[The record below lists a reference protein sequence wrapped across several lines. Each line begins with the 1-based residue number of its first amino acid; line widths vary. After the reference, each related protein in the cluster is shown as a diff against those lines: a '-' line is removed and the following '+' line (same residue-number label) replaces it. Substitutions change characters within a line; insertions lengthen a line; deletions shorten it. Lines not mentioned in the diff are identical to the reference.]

1 MTPDEFIDYIGD
13 TAGKVC
19 AEYNLPA
26 SVCIAQTILESG
38 WGRYCIGQFNY
49 FGRKWNGWGN
59 YERRQTTEY
68 DYDSCHYV
76 TIYDKFQSYDSLEEA
91 IRDWCVL
98 IKEEPAYAE
107 ALATWEDTWS
117 VEDFVYALA
126 PVYATDPEYASK
138 IMATIN
144 ANDLT
149 RFDGWGDEDNAED

>member
-19 AEYNLPA
+19 AKYNLPA
-26 SVCIAQTILESG
+26 SVCIAQAILESG

-68 DYDSCHYV
+68 INGEYI
-76 TIYDKFQSYDSLEEA
+76 TIYDKFQSYESLEEA
-91 IRDWCVL
+91 IRDWCIL
-98 IKEEPAYAE
+98 ITEEPAYAD
-107 ALATWEDTWS
+107 ALAEWHKDWS
-117 VEDFVYALA
+117 VTDFVYALA
-126 PVYATDPEYASK
+126 PVYATDPDYASK
-138 IMATIN
+138 ILATMD
-144 ANDLT
+144 ANDLY

>member
-1 MTPDEFIDYIGD
+1 MTPDEFIDFIGD

-19 AEYNLPA
+19 AEYNPPA
-26 SVCIAQTILESG
+26 SVCIAQAILESG

-59 YERRQTTEY
+59 YVRQQTTEY
-68 DYDSCHYV
+68 ENGEYV
-76 TIYDKFQSYDSLEEA
+76 TIYDKFQSYESLEDA

-98 IKEEPAYAE
+98 IAEDYKYSDVIYAWHE
-107 ALATWEDTWS
+107 HWS

-126 PVYATDPEYASK
+126 PIYATDPDYASK

-149 RFDGWGDEDNAED
+149 RFDGWGDETNAED

>member
-26 SVCIAQTILESG
+26 SICIAQAILESG

-59 YERRQTTEY
+59 YVRQQTTEY
-68 DYDSCHYV
+68 ENGEYV
-76 TIYDKFQSYDSLEEA
+76 TIYDKFQSYESLEDA

-98 IKEEPAYAE
+98 IAEDYKYSDVIYAWHE
-107 ALATWEDTWS
+107 HWS

-126 PVYATDPEYASK
+126 PIYATDPDYASK

-149 RFDGWGDEDNAED
+149 RFDGWGDETNAED

>member
-1 MTPDEFIDYIGD
+1 MTPDEFIDFIGD
-13 TAGKVC
+13 TAGNVC

-26 SVCIAQTILESG
+26 SVCIAQAILESG

-59 YERRQTTEY
+59 YVRQQTTEY
-68 DYDSCHYV
+68 INGEYV
-76 TIYDKFQSYDSLEEA
+76 TIYDKFQSYESLEEA

-98 IKEEPAYAE
+98 ITEEPAYAD
-107 ALATWEDTWS
+107 ALAEWQSNWN

-126 PVYATDPEYASK
+126 PVYATDPDYAHK
-138 IMATIN
+138 IIATIN
-144 ANDLT
+144 ANNLF

>member
-1 MTPDEFIDYIGD
+1 MTAADFIDYIGD

-19 AEYNLPA
+19 AEYNLQA
-26 SVCIAQTILESG
+26 SVCIAQAILESG
-38 WGRYCIGQFNY
+38 WGRYCIGQYNY

-59 YERRQTTEY
+59 YVRQQTTEY
-68 DYDSCHYV
+68 ENGQYV
-76 TIYDKFQSYDSLEEA
+76 TIYDKFQSYESLEDA

-98 IKEEPAYAE
+98 IAEDYKYSDVIYAWHE
-107 ALATWEDTWS
+107 HWS

-126 PVYATDPEYASK
+126 PIYATDPDYASK

-149 RFDGWGDEDNAED
+149 RFDGWGDETNAED

>member
-1 MTPDEFIDYIGD
+1 MTPDEFIDFIGD

-26 SVCIAQTILESG
+26 SVCIAQAILESG

-59 YERRQTTEY
+59 YVRQQTTEY

-76 TIYDKFQSYDSLEEA
+76 TIYDKFQSYDSLEDA

-98 IKEEPAYAE
+98 IKEEPAYAK
-107 ALATWEDTWS
+107 ALAVWENGWC
-117 VEDFVYALA
+117 VEDFVWALA
-126 PVYATDPEYASK
+126 PVYATDPDYARK
-138 IMATIN
+138 IIATME
-144 ANDLT
+144 ANDLY
-149 RFDGWGDEDNAED
+149 RFDGWGDEDA

>member
-1 MTPDEFIDYIGD
+1 MTPDEFIDFIGD

-26 SVCIAQTILESG
+26 SVCIAQAILESG

-68 DYDSCHYV
+68 DYDSCHYI
-76 TIYDKFQSYDSLEEA
+76 TIYDKFQSYSSLEEA

-98 IKEEPAYAE
+98 ITEEPAYSN
-107 ALATWEDTWS
+107 ALSEWKSNWN

-126 PVYATDPEYASK
+126 PVYATDPDYAHK
-138 IMATIN
+138 IIATIN
-144 ANDLT
+144 ANNLY
-149 RFDGWGDEDNAED
+149 RFDGWGDDE